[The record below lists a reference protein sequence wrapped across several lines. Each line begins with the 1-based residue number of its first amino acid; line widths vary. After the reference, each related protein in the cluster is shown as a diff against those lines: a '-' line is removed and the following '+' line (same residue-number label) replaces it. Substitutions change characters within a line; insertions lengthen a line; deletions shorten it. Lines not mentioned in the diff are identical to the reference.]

1 MFPFTSQRKNEQL
14 LQQCTEWFAAH
25 HVRLVTYAR
34 QQADSSTDVELL
46 VMTTVTQVTR
56 ALCEGRVST
65 DDLLPYT
72 LRSLFNAAAR
82 LREQNLRRYRT
93 EQCYGGQLSSLP
105 EHPACADTTPD
116 DRRLQLRRAVRELPP
131 ELATVVTLRIWD
143 ELTFPDM
150 AVRLGLPESTLRSR
164 YTAALKRIKS
174 KISTDDR

>member
-1 MFPFTSQRKNEQL
+1 MIFPFTQRRKENQL
-14 LQQCTEWFAAH
+14 VQQCTEWFTAH
-25 HVRLVTYAR
+25 RARLVAYAR

-46 VMTTVTQVTR
+46 VTGTVTQVSR

-93 EQCYGGQLSSLP
+93 EQSYGGQLSTLP
-105 EHPACADTTPD
+105 EHPACTETTPD
-116 DRRLQLRRAVRELPP
+116 DRQLQLRRALRELPP

-150 AVRLGLPESTLRSR
+150 AARLGLPESTLRSR

-174 KISTDDR
+174 KISAAR